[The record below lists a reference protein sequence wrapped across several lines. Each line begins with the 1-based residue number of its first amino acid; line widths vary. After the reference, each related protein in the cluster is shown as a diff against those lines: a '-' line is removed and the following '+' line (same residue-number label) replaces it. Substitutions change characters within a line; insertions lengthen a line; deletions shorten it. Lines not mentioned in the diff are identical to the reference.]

1 MAAVKAELC
10 GRFFVVVFHRVPEV
24 VVRLFDVNR
33 LDRLHAQSEIV
44 DVFGQL
50 LAVDQH
56 DRRRSVQSL
65 HVVDRPAGKIGGRDE
80 NPFVGLRDGECADEF
95 LHLVALYR
103 IIQPVAFGL
112 DVDPAETQ
120 DILIMPSMPPSF
132 DARVTCPEPFTSP
145 PYPIA

>member
-80 NPFVGLRDGECADEF
+80 NPFVGLRDGECADECF
-95 LHLVALYR
+95 SFCFAGEPLPSESYPLDADFAL
-103 IIQPVAFGL
+103 IALSFFDGFFDLKEEL
-112 DVDPAETQ
+112 DGE
-120 DILIMPSMPPSF
+120 L
-132 DARVTCPEPFTSP
+132 
-145 PYPIA
+145 

>member
-80 NPFVGLRDGECADEF
+80 NPFVGLCNGECADEF

-120 DILIMPSMPPSF
+120 DIFLDNAV
-132 DARVTCPEPFTSP
+132 DAPVL
-145 PYPIA
+145 